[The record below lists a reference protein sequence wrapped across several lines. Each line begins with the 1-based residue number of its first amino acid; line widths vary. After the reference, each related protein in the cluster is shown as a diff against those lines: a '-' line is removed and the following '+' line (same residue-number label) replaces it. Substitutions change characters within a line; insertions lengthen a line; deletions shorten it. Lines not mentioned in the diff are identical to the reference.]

1 MCNIGKIKNVIE
13 SEAGPII
20 APIIIKVKKVMEPV
34 REFVY
39 VRRIQRMADKNN
51 KR

>member
-13 SEAGPII
+13 NEAGPII
-20 APIIIKVKKVMEPV
+20 APIITKVRKIMEPV
-34 REFVY
+34 REYVY
-39 VRRIQRMADKNN
+39 VRRIQRVLSKGN